1 VTEPEHAA
9 ENRRQQIE
17 LYGEPLADIL
27 RFIGSTLGLSQAEIA
42 SLLGLSAP
50 MLSHLISG
58 RRVKIGNPVAGARL
72 MQLRALSGEVASGEA
87 APGDVSTRLQVIG
100 GSGVALG
107 GETATVRTQSLHA
120 SSARD
125 VQQLF
130 RAVAGALEWI
140 EVADLAAEHH
150 PEIAELLRVYGAGRS
165 DAADGHW
172 ARFVGSQP

>member
-1 VTEPEHAA
+1 MTEPEHAA

-27 RFIGSTLGLSQAEIA
+27 RFIGSSLGLSQAEIA

-50 MLSHLISG
+50 MLSHLISA

-72 MQLRALSGEVASGEA
+72 MQLRALAGDVSSGEA
-87 APGDVSTRLQVIG
+87 TPEDVSTRLQTIAS
-100 GSGVALG
+100 SGATLA

-120 SSARD
+120 SSARG

-140 EVADLAAEHH
+140 EVADLVAERN
-150 PEIAELLRVYGAGRS
+150 PEIAELLRTYGAGRS
-165 DAADGHW
+165 DAAEAHW
-172 ARFVGSQP
+172 TQIMGP